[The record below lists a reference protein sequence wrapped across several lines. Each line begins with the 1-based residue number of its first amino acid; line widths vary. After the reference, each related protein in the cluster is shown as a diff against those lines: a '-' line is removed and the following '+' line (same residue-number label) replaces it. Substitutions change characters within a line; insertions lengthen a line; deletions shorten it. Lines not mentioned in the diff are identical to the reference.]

1 MRTAIVLGLS
11 LLLASC
17 VVYAEVENP
26 PRKPMQTNS
35 EQTGAKAA
43 PVAAPAVAPAANADI
58 LPYKATET
66 TLANGLKVI
75 IVPTGMPNLV
85 SLQIPVQTG
94 SRNEVEP
101 GKTGFA
107 HFFEHM
113 MFRGTDKFPPAEYE
127 AIITRAGARQNAYT
141 TDDYTN
147 YHVTFAKEDLDRILE
162 IEGDRF
168 QRLKY
173 TDEQFRT
180 EARAVLGEYN
190 KNFANPAVKLDEVLC
205 DAAYTTHTYK
215 HTTMGF
221 IADIEAMPEQG
232 EYAKVFFDRWY
243 RPEYAAVM
251 LVGDVD
257 PATAI
262 PLVEKHFGSWK
273 PGSWK
278 VEIPQEP
285 EPQEPKYTHV
295 PWPSPTAPLV
305 TVAFHGPRFSEE
317 AKDQVALDLLC
328 ELYFGGTSELYRKL
342 VLEEQKVDE
351 LSYYVPGTVDSSL
364 TQISAQLRDAADA
377 TYVRDQ
383 ILATCARARAAQV
396 DPERLAAA
404 KANNR
409 YGTSRALDNT
419 EAIGSILA
427 RFVRFRRSYDTFN
440 NLFRLYDAVTPA
452 DALAAGERYFRD
464 NRLVVATLSHGD
476 MPAGIASAPTL
487 ASLAPVAAAPT
498 AASVVELRNP
508 SRQLTFKLQFLVGS
522 ADDPAGKEGLAA
534 LTAAMISGGGSAQR
548 KIEEI
553 EEALFP
559 IAGGFGAFVDREMTT
574 FNGSIHADNLERYF
588 DMVLPQLV
596 TPGWREEDFA
606 RIKQQVRNGLVQDL
620 RTNNDEELGKE
631 ALQAALFAGSG
642 YGHPAQGTVNGLD
655 SITLEDCKRFAVERF
670 TQANLVVGV
679 AGDLPGQGKARLL
692 AELGR
697 LPAGVATQD
706 ARPTAR
712 QLSGLTVDVIEK
724 STRATAISMGHPIEV
739 FRGHPDFAAL
749 YLARTWLGEH
759 RSSMSHLYQRIR
771 EVRGMNYGDYAY
783 IEAFRNGGSSF
794 FPGPN
799 QARRSQL
806 FEIWIRPVAPQ
817 NAHHAIRIALH
828 ELDRLIAEGLPVEDF
843 ERVREYL
850 TKNVFVMT
858 ASQSAQLGYALDSR
872 FYGTSEYTAYMREAL
887 SKLTVEQV
895 NDAMRRHLS
904 AANMHIVCVTADA
917 QGLAAQL
924 ASDAPSSIRY
934 DAPKPQELLDE
945 DARIGARK
953 LGLDASRVKVVPVER
968 IFER

>member
-1 MRTAIVLGLS
+1 MRNLALLGLT
-11 LLLASC
+11 LLLPSC
-17 VVYAEVENP
+17 LIYAEVD
-26 PRKPMQTNS
+26 RKSEAPMNHSQS
-35 EQTGAKAA
+35 SVSSSS
-43 PVAAPAVAPAANADI
+43 PAAPASAAKADV

-66 TLANGLKVI
+66 TLSNGLKVI

-113 MFRGTDKFPPAEYE
+113 MFRGTELYPPDKYE
-127 AIITRAGARQNAYT
+127 SVITRAGARQNAYT

-147 YHVTFAKEDLDRILE
+147 YHITFAKEDLDRILA

-168 QRLKY
+168 QHLKY
-173 TDEQFRT
+173 SEEQFKT

-221 IADIEAMPEQG
+221 LADIQAMPEQG

-257 PATAI
+257 PKTAI

-273 PGSWK
+273 PGSFK
-278 VEIPQEP
+278 VEVPQEP
-285 EPQEPKYTHV
+285 APQGPKYAHV
-295 PWPSPTAPLV
+295 AWPSPTAPLV
-305 TVAFHGPRFSEE
+305 TVAFHGPAFSETNNE
-317 AKDQVALDLLC
+317 RVALDLLC

-342 VLEEQKVDE
+342 VLDEQKVDE
-351 LSYYVPGTVDSSL
+351 IGYYVPATVDSSL
-364 TQISAQLRDAADA
+364 MQISAQLRDPADA
-377 TYVRDQ
+377 VYVRDQ
-383 ILATCARARAAQV
+383 ILGVCAKARASAV
-396 DPERLAAA
+396 DPARLADA

-419 EAIGSILA
+419 EAIGSTLA
-427 RFVRFRRSYDTFN
+427 RYVRFRRAFDTFN
-440 NLFRLYDAVTPA
+440 VMFRQYDAVTPA
-452 DALAAGERYFRD
+452 EAQAAGAKYFTD
-464 NRLVVATLSHGD
+464 ARLVVATLSHGEL
-476 MPAGIASAPTL
+476 AKGIESAPTL
-487 ASLAPVAAAPT
+487 ASLAPAAPAPT
-498 AASVVELRNP
+498 KAKLIELANP
-508 SRQLTFKLQFLVGS
+508 SRQLTFKLQFLTGS
-522 ADDPAGKEGLAA
+522 ADDPKGKEGLAA
-534 LTAAMISGGGSAQR
+534 LTAAMIANGGSAER
-548 KIEEI
+548 KIDEI

-574 FNGSIHADNLERYF
+574 FNGSIHSDNLERYF

-596 TPGWREEDFA
+596 TPGWREDDFA
-606 RIKQQVRNGLVQDL
+606 RIKQQARNSLVQDL

-631 ALQAALFAGSG
+631 ALQASLFEGTG
-642 YGHPAQGTVNGLD
+642 YGHPAQGSVAGLD
-655 SITLEDCKRFAVERF
+655 SITLEDCKRFAAEHF
-670 TQANLVVGV
+670 TQSRLVVGL
-679 AGDLPGQGKARLL
+679 AGDLPKAGRERLL
-692 AELGR
+692 VELGR
-697 LPAGVATQD
+697 LPMGGSSLGMRPA
-706 ARPTAR
+706 ARK
-712 QLSGLTVDVIEK
+712 LNGLTVDIVQK
-724 STRATAISMGHPIEV
+724 STRATAISIGHGIDV

-771 EVRGMNYGDYAY
+771 EVRGMNYGDYSY

-794 FPGPN
+794 FPAPN

-806 FEIWIRPVAPQ
+806 FEIWIRPVAPE
-817 NAHHAIRIALH
+817 NAPHAIRIALH
-828 ELDRLIAEGLPVEDF
+828 ELDKLVANGLVQEDF

-858 ASQSAQLGYALDSR
+858 ASQPAQLGYALDSW
-872 FYGTSEYTAYMREAL
+872 FYNTPEFTEYMRGELA
-887 SKLTVEQV
+887 KLDVAKV
-895 NDAMRRHLS
+895 NDAIRRHLS
-904 AANMHIVCVTADA
+904 AKDLHIVCITADA
-917 QGLAAQL
+917 EGLAQKL
-924 ASDAPSSIRY
+924 LSGEPSTVRY
-934 DAPKPQELLDE
+934 DAEKPKELLDE
-945 DARIGARK
+945 DKLIGARP
-953 LGLDASRVKVVPVER
+953 LGLDKSRVRIVPVDQV
-968 IFER
+968 FAK